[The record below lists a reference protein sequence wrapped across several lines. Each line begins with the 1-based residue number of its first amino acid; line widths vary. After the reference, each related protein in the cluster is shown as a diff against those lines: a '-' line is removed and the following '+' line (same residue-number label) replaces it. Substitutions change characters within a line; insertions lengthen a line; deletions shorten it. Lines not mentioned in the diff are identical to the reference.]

1 MTKKFL
7 EAYLDKNNRRTR
19 KREFIIPD
27 IFNLRNSFIGI
38 ETKNEYSHGIVC
50 FTGVDLDSRTVIDR
64 LIENKIIQKAQND
77 YVAIIDK
84 YLTDLKD
91 CKISNII
98 TIEYIDNNFSLIK
111 SDIKRRII
119 KNKLP

>member
-7 EAYLDKNNRRTR
+7 EAYLDKKNKRTR

-27 IFNLRNSFIGI
+27 IFNLQNSFIGI
-38 ETKNEYSHGIVC
+38 ETKKEYSHGIIC
-50 FTGVDLDSRTVIDR
+50 FTGVVLDSKTVIDR
-64 LIENKIIQKAQND
+64 LIENKIIQKTQND
-77 YVAIIDK
+77 YIATIDK

-91 CKISNII
+91 FKISNII
-98 TIEYIDNNFSLIK
+98 TIEYIDNNFRLIK
-111 SDIKRRII
+111 SDMKRRII

>member
-7 EAYLDKNNRRTR
+7 EAYLDKNNKRTR

-27 IFNLRNSFIGI
+27 IFNLQNSFIGI
-38 ETKNEYSHGIVC
+38 ETKNEYSPGIVC
-50 FTGVDLDSRTVIDR
+50 FTGVDLDTRTVIDR
-64 LIENKIIQKAQND
+64 LIENKIIQKTQND
-77 YVAIIDK
+77 YIAIIDK
-84 YLTDLKD
+84 YLTDLKE

-111 SDIKRRII
+111 SDIKRRTI